1 MMGEQFVQEA
11 FVGYKYG
18 TFSKLGLVTEHTP
31 LSAYPQ
37 SSAEEENKDDMEVD
51 EQSSGPRDL
60 TQFNM
65 DKFLAAVHNQSLKS
79 QED

>member
-1 MMGEQFVQEA
+1 MQEA

-31 LSAYPQ
+31 LSAYPK
-37 SSAEEENKDDMEVD
+37 SSAEESKEDEMEVD

-65 DKFLAAVHNQSLKS
+65 DKFLASVHKQSMKS